1 MAGHTSEKRWR
12 TNQNRLY
19 GNVGV
24 SDLTATVC
32 QQMIEA
38 LDSSKSAFNELSEMY
53 SYAGGTVQLLADQLF
68 YEDWSVRSAAGVQA
82 VITVDVVGSPTGP
95 VSNPTV
101 TVAGTGYKDGTGFT
115 LNLVL
120 TAGGGDGTAELT
132 YDVVSGA
139 VTNPSIS
146 VAGATYNAGTDITV
160 QETPTPGQVFETE
173 ANAAEV
179 SKTQDLFDAI
189 TALNELHG
197 AANNLVT
204 TQEDRYAQLRRM
216 S

>member
-12 TNQNRLY
+12 TNQNKLY

-24 SDLTATVC
+24 SDLAAQVC
-32 QQMIEA
+32 TQMVDT
-38 LDSSKSAFNELSEMY
+38 LDMGKAAFNELQELYTFS
-53 SYAGGTVQLLADQLF
+53 GGTVQLLADQLF
-68 YEDWSVRSAAGVQA
+68 FEDWSARSSTGVQA
-82 VITVDVVGSPTGP
+82 VITVDVAGSPTGTI
-95 VSNPTV
+95 SNPTV
-101 TVAGTGYKDGTGFT
+101 TVAGTGYTDGTGFT

-146 VAGATYNAGTDITV
+146 IAGSVYNAGTDITV
-160 QETPTPGQVFETE
+160 QETPTPGQIFETE
-173 ANAAEV
+173 ANSVELGKA
-179 SKTQDLFDAI
+179 QDLFDAV
-189 TALNELHG
+189 TALNELYG
-197 AANNLVT
+197 AADNLVT
-204 TQEDRYAQLRRM
+204 SQEDRFAQLRRM